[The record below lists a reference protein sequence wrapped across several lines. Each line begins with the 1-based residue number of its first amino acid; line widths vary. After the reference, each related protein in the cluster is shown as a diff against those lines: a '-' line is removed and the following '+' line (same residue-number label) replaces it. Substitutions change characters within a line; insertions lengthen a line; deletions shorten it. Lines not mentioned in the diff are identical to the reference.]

1 MLSTSEAVAE
11 IDAATVPV
19 GVVARI
25 PRWHATIG
33 RTGQTWSAA
42 ARLVSL
48 IAVTGTLVGL
58 AGVAALGG
66 VYFAVLNFSH

>member
-1 MLSTSEAVAE
+1 MLSTSDAVAE

-25 PRWHATIG
+25 SRWHTTIG
-33 RTGQTWSAA
+33 RTGQTWWAV

-48 IAVTGTLVGL
+48 IALTGTLVGL
-58 AGVAALGG
+58 AGVTALGG
-66 VYFAVLNFSH
+66 VYFAILNFSH

>member
-1 MLSTSEAVAE
+1 MLSTSEAVVQ

-19 GVVARI
+19 GVVG
-25 PRWHATIG
+25 PVSRWYATIG
-33 RTGQTWSAA
+33 RTGQTWWAV

-48 IAVTGTLVGL
+48 IALTGTLVGL